1 MVSVLTRIFGLH
13 HIEIAEDIV
22 QDTFLKAVHEWA
34 YNNIPPNPQ
43 AWLYK
48 VAKNKTIDYI
58 RHQKHVE
65 EYASELNLLLKSEW
79 TLSTSVNNLF
89 LDNEIKDSQLRMIFT
104 SCHPSLSIE
113 SRIALTLKT
122 LCGFNIKEIAKAL
135 LTSESNI
142 NKRLFRAKQKIREEN
157 LSFEIPA
164 GKDLSERLDTV
175 YKVIYLLFNEGYS
188 ASDSEN
194 LIREDLCAEA
204 IRLGLLLSGNAIGK
218 MPKTYALLA
227 LMCFHSAR
235 LEARLDDRGYII
247 LLKEQDR
254 SLWNKELINKGYEF
268 LSKASYGEEISE
280 YHLEAAI
287 AAHYCK
293 ADKFENTAWKS
304 ILELYEMLIKIN
316 PSPITI
322 LNKSIVIAQI
332 FGPKQ
337 ALDEIINVREL
348 ESYHLFHTTLAE
360 FYTQLKQYNAAKT
373 HLETALN
380 LTSSNAEILLI
391 KKRIEK
397 LDAKLQ
403 RLS

>member
-1 MVSVLTRIFGLH
+1 MVSVLTRIFGLQ

-22 QDTFLKAVHEWA
+22 QDTFVKAVHEWS
-34 YNNIPPNPQ
+34 YNSIPPNPQ

-65 EYASELNLLLKSEW
+65 EYASEVNLLLKSEW
-79 TLSTSVNNLF
+79 TLLSSVNNLF
-89 LDNEIKDSQLRMIFT
+89 LDNEIIDSQLRMIFT
-104 SCHPSLSIE
+104 SCHPSLPVE

-122 LCGFNIKEIAKAL
+122 LCGFNIKEIAKAM
-135 LTSESNI
+135 LTTEANI

-175 YKVIYLLFNEGYS
+175 YKVIYLLFNEGYN

-204 IRLGLLLSGNAIGK
+204 IRLGLLLSDNAIGK
-218 MPKTYALLA
+218 MPKTYALIA
-227 LMCFHSAR
+227 LMCFHAAR
-235 LEARLDDRGYII
+235 LQARLDDKGYII
-247 LLKEQDR
+247 LLREQDR
-254 SLWNKELINKGYEF
+254 TLWSKELINKGYEF

-293 ADKFENTAWKS
+293 PDKFEDTDWNA
-304 ILELYEMLIKIN
+304 ILGLYEMLIQIN
-316 PSPITI
+316 PSPVTV
-322 LNKSIVIAQI
+322 LNKSIVVSQI

-337 ALDEIINVREL
+337 ALEEIINVKEL
-348 ESYHLFHTTLAE
+348 QSYYLYHTTLAE
-360 FYTQLKQYNAAKT
+360 FYTQLKEYVSAKS
-373 HLETALN
+373 HLETALG
-380 LTSSNAEILLI
+380 LTNSNAEMNLI
-391 KKRIEK
+391 KQRIEK
-397 LDAKLQ
+397 LEAIL
-403 RLS
+403 